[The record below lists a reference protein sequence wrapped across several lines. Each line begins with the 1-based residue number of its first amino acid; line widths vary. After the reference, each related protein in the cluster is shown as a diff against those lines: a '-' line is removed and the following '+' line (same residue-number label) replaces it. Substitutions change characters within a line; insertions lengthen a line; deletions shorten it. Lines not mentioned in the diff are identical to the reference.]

1 MPDIVIEQALY
12 GSQGPGGY
20 QFLARSPG
28 FRDDWLPEAERLCAG
43 FGDRP
48 AGVACPSA
56 LFAKPLGRRHV
67 AVVQVADQGADAAGR
82 PGALG
87 FRLLVLSRADYV
99 ALTGDLFAIA
109 DHFPPPWQ
117 DRNHLPTLTW
127 TDGPLPRRTVED
139 IRRVLQRPGGDL
151 LPGKPDEP
159 EVRKGGSQVLLGGA
173 QVLVDGGRLVFER
186 QAPDTALLRDLWTL
200 LPTSTRSQAWP
211 ASFAF
216 GNALRFDAV
225 VVPQPARDDF
235 PGYRSELEAAEYPES
250 KYEYNLQRAAEEG
263 WQADLDLLF
272 GRRSLRDTFRLAGFI
287 IVSSVLLL
295 VVLNALPPFGG
306 NPAPQKAPDQAVPAK
321 PELPPASDYAPLNAP
336 ERQRLQDKLSELG
349 RKLGVDQ
356 DKDDTVETLLSKLD
370 RRLEKPGEAKGEG
383 EPLAKQGPAE
393 RQLRVLLWKH
403 GVPEY
408 NDRRLNPVELVERLE
423 QKIAGRKPEDKGKP

>member
-43 FGDRP
+43 FGDRA
-48 AGVACPSA
+48 AGVACPEA
-56 LFAKPLGRRHV
+56 LFAKPFGRGQV

-87 FRLLVLSRADYV
+87 FRLLVLSRADYA
-99 ALTGDLFAIA
+99 ALTGDPFAIA
-109 DHFPPPWQ
+109 DRFPPPWRER
-117 DRNHLPTLTW
+117 DRLDTLTW
-127 TDGPLPRRTVED
+127 TAGPPPRRTVED
-139 IRRVLQRPGGDL
+139 VRHVLQRPGGDL
-151 LPGKPDEP
+151 LPGKPDDP
-159 EVRKGGSQVLLGGA
+159 ECHKGGSQVLLGGA

-186 QAPDTALLRDLWTL
+186 PAPDTALLRDLWAL
-200 LPTSTRSQAWP
+200 LPNSTRSQAWP

-225 VVPQPARDDF
+225 VVPQAAREDF

-250 KYEYNLQRAAEEG
+250 RYEYNLQRAAEEG

-272 GRRSLRDTFRLAGFI
+272 SRRSLRDTFRLAGLLLAA
-287 IVSSVLLL
+287 SVLL
-295 VVLNALPPFGG
+295 VLFAALPPLGG
-306 NPAPQKAPDQAVPAK
+306 GPAAPKAPDQAVPAR
-321 PELPPASDYAPLNAP
+321 PDLPPAGDYAPLNAP
-336 ERQRLQDKLSELG
+336 KRQRLQEKLAELAG
-349 RKLGVDQ
+349 RLDIVQ
-356 DKDDTVETLLSKLD
+356 ARDDTVETLLAKLD
-370 RRLEKPGEAKGEG
+370 RRLDKPGDG
-383 EPLAKQGPAE
+383 EPLETQGPAE
-393 RQLRVLLWKH
+393 RQLRVLLWRQ

-423 QKIAGRKPEDKGKP
+423 QRIANSKPGDRGRP